1 MSKMSISNKGK
12 SKASNRELIQLVKR
26 QLAELNKT
34 LENLE
39 KCSDSDGED
48 DSNTSTEQATTTN
61 DPYTTIHERGI
72 CQTCCRP
79 LDK

>member
-39 KCSDSDGED
+39 KSSDSDDEEY
-48 DSNTSTEQATTTN
+48 SNTSIEQPMTT
-61 DPYTTIHERGI
+61 DDSYTRIHERGN
-72 CQTCCRP
+72 C
-79 LDK
+79 

>member
-39 KCSDSDGED
+39 KSSDSDGED
-48 DSNTSTEQATTTN
+48 DSNTSIEQPMTINDSYTN
-61 DPYTTIHERGI
+61 IHERGI
-72 CQTCCRP
+72 C
-79 LDK
+79 